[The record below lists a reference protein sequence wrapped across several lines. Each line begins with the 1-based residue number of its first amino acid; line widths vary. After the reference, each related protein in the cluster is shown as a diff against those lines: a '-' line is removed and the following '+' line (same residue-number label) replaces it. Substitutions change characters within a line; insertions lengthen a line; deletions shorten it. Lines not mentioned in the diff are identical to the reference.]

1 MGLEKSLQFLKDAM
15 DVMPQAK
22 RPMEDTTH
30 PNVSIKRFKEMAKAP
45 KDKKKNRRRRFGHGG
60 PCDDFL

>member
-1 MGLEKSLQFLKDAM
+1 M

-30 PNVSIKRFKEMAKAP
+30 LNVSIKRFKEMARAP
-45 KDKKKNRRRRFGHGG
+45 KDKKKNRRQRFGHGG